1 MLRRNVTNAT
11 NGADTAGSADTA
23 DDARTVALQHAPA
36 QEFDILLR
44 PLAHPELGDIRIDES
59 LFAIGRTEPPFDS
72 YPPELVADLSRRHA
86 RIFHEYG
93 AVYIADLGSKNGTTV
108 NGVNIRQKTS
118 RLQNDDEIG
127 FSAALTYKVLLGERS
142 KAPQRPPK
150 VLGLTLTPRR
160 DDLGL
165 QPIVVTQFPF
175 LISKADTTFSRY
187 KAEYP
192 HQVNYISRR
201 HAHIFLKGGQ
211 PFVEDLGSTNGTFV
225 NDKRMDEHALPLRD
239 GDVLAFGGHHFV
251 YTVSLQTQ
259 QAELDPTITKLSQA
273 VRKGAAE
280 KSTFDVDKTT
290 FVAAADSFL
299 DIFCVDRAQ
308 QQEDEVNADAAQQA
322 DEARPENGK
331 RRRGRFA
338 VFAHELAQAFAGGE
352 REGFRRA
359 LRWGGAFAAALAV
372 FAGALYLRQAPESRL
387 KDLAADGDYPRAAEL
402 ADRYLAREPDNA
414 EVRAVGTEA
423 LLRAGLPGWLAQL
436 KARNFGRADAALA
449 HMKRLAS
456 HNADA
461 QPLLKELEW
470 MGSVEKFVLG
480 RGGADAPIRLYAD
493 EDRIKALLKYW
504 DEDNQR
510 HQRAFAAIASYV
522 PEFRDPYAQA
532 LSHLR
537 KLQSDDAVYSVAI
550 ERLKG
555 AIDSEL
561 AQDRPQALEAVLNE
575 YAQKYPRIGGL
586 ELVRQD
592 ARRYGEILNDVR
604 GRNLGPLVTRWSG
617 AKLATPPFQA
627 RLRAL
632 QASDR
637 FPPPEVARQY
647 QAVSAAWRGGDT
659 GSAFDGLQKMTS
671 GAWGDAAAKELERK
685 KTIAGQ
691 FAQLQKA
698 RGGAGY
704 DERLLAFYGALDP
717 GEDVHFMRAVE
728 PDIAANKGKAV
739 ERAQQLLK
747 GAQARW
753 QQYRDN
759 GRIESEQRVES
770 NISNGFRSQAR
781 LLTEAES
788 QARQGLLVYT
798 RLRMEQP
805 PDARKL
811 YDDIHAEAEQQRKSL
826 QELRNVLAPNVLK
839 SKLALV
845 GGGEGDGGQGQ
856 PAQAAD

>member
-1 MLRRNVTNAT
+1 MLRRNAANPAAT
-11 NGADTAGSADTA
+11 HANPAAE
-23 DDARTVALQHAPA
+23 DARTVALQPAPA

-44 PLAHPELGDIRIDES
+44 PLAHPELGDIRIDEN
-59 LFAIGRTEPPFDS
+59 LFAIGRTEPPFDG

-93 AVYIADLGSKNGTTV
+93 ALYIADLGSKNGTTV

-118 RLQNDDEIG
+118 RLQDGDEIG
-127 FSAALTYKVLLGERS
+127 FSGALTYKVQLGARS
-142 KAPQRPPK
+142 EAPQRPPK

-187 KAEYP
+187 KADHP

-225 NDKRMDEHALPLRD
+225 NYKRMDEHALPLKD
-239 GDVLAFGGHHFV
+239 GDVLGFGGHHFV
-251 YTVSLQTQ
+251 YAVSLQTQ
-259 QAELDPTITKLSQA
+259 EAELDPTITKLSQA
-273 VRKGAAE
+273 VRKGAAD

-308 QQEDEVNADAAQQA
+308 QQEDELNEDAAQQA
-322 DEARPENGK
+322 DDAQPEGGK
-331 RRRGRFA
+331 RRRGRMA
-338 VFAHELAQAFAGGE
+338 VFARELMQAFGGGE
-352 REGFRRA
+352 RESFRRS
-359 LRWGGAFAAALAV
+359 LRWGAAFVAALAV
-372 FAGALYLRQAPESRL
+372 FAGVLYLRQAPEGRL
-387 KDLAADGDYPRAAEL
+387 KELAANGAYPRAAEL
-402 ADRYLAREPDNA
+402 AERYLEREPDSA
-414 EVRAVGTEA
+414 EVRAFGTEA
-423 LLRAGLPGWLAQL
+423 LLKAGLPDWLAQL
-436 KARNFGRADAALA
+436 KARSFDRADAALA
-449 HMKRLAS
+449 RMQRLAR
-456 HNADA
+456 HNVDA
-461 QPLLKELEW
+461 QPLLKEIGW
-470 MGSVEKFVLG
+470 MGSLEKFVLG
-480 RGGADAPIRLYAD
+480 RGGVDAPIRMYAD
-493 EDRIKALLKYW
+493 EDRIKSLLKSW

-522 PEFRDPYAQA
+522 PEFRDPYAEA

-561 AQDRPQALEAVLNE
+561 GQDRPQALEGVLAE
-575 YAQKYPRIGGL
+575 YAQKYPRLGGL
-586 ELVRQD
+586 DRVRQD
-592 ARRYGEILNDVR
+592 LRTYADVLKDVQA
-604 GRNLGPLVTRWSG
+604 RNLGPLVTRWSG
-617 AKLATPPFQA
+617 AKLATPQFQA

-632 QASDR
+632 QACDK

-647 QAVSAAWRGGDT
+647 QAVAAAWRNGDT
-659 GSAFDGLQKMTS
+659 GGAFDGLQKMTS
-671 GAWGDAAAKELERK
+671 GPWGDAAAKELERK
-685 KTIAGQ
+685 KAVAAQ
-691 FAQLQKA
+691 FAQVQKA

-717 GEDVHFMRAVE
+717 GEDAYFMHAVE
-728 PDIAANKGKAV
+728 PDIAANKDKV
-739 ERAQQLLK
+739 LEQAQQLLK
-747 GAQARW
+747 GAQSKW

-759 GRIESEQRVES
+759 GPIEGEQRIESTVS
-770 NISNGFRSQAR
+770 NAFRNQAR
-781 LLTEAES
+781 LLTDAEA

-798 RLRMEQP
+798 RLRMAQP
-805 PDARKL
+805 PEARKL
-811 YDDIHAEAEQQRKSL
+811 YDDIHAEAQQQRQSL
-826 QELRNVLAPNVLK
+826 EELRNVLAPNILK
-839 SKLALV
+839 NKLALV
-845 GGGEGDGGQGQ
+845 GGGESDGGQQGQ